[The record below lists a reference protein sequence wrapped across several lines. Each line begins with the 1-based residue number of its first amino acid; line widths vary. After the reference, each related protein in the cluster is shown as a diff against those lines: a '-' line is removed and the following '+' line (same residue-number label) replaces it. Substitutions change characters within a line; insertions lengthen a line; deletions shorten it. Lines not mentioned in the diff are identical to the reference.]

1 MARTRT
7 AVLQGAAECIA
18 RQGARKTTMGDIAAR
33 SRIAKAT
40 LYNHF
45 RTKDDL
51 LSAMVEAEVRRLA
64 ADCAEAA
71 RTRGLAAALRVAA
84 ARLATDPAL
93 RKVAAD
99 EPAMLTALVRPGDGP
114 GWQAARGGVTGVL
127 AAVGRDASA
136 GAVETVLRWLVG
148 QVAAPLPDEV
158 VDDAVAVFV
167 RGLAI
172 ASQAGHR
179 PGAAPGHQSA

>member
-1 MARTRT
+1 MARTRN

-18 RQGARKTTMGDIAAR
+18 KQGARKTTMGDIATR

-51 LSAMVEAEVRRLA
+51 LLALVEAEVRRLA
-64 ADCAEAA
+64 ADCAEEAPA
-71 RTRGLAAALRVAA
+71 RGLAGALRLAA
-84 ARLATDPAL
+84 ARLAANPAL
-93 RKVAAD
+93 RKIAAD
-99 EPAMLTALVRPGDGP
+99 EPAMLAPLVRPGDGP
-114 GWQAARGGVTGVL
+114 GWQVARDGVTGVL
-127 AAVGRDASA
+127 AAVGRDASP

-148 QVAAPLPDEV
+148 QVATPLPDEV

-167 RGLAI
+167 RGLAMVSP
-172 ASQAGHR
+172 AAGQ
-179 PGAAPGHQSA
+179 GG